1 MKKKK
6 LICIII
12 VCALLAIFVV
22 ARISVYRENK
32 TEEMKV
38 LNKRFQTSLFLQVV
52 HSDVSYNKVEQKYV
66 PSAQGQT
73 LLRIMISYYNC
84 NNEDKVNYDMLI
96 EEYHNF
102 CDGKKS
108 YENLERYTDFIY
120 DKCYIPQ
127 EEMSPDNL
135 DCKYST
141 EICETLLINEYGVGK
156 FSKEYSDLTQEQ
168 VDAVCVPLY
177 QQKENLFNRVI
188 CAQLLRASNLPY
200 DMYQSKLFEE
210 HQLQTNDDGETVIWS
225 EDSSVCCYLS
235 MGELGFLPNEESMYV
250 SKIEFLEQS
259 DYGIMGLRVGLSK
272 EEALQKCSSKMIG
285 EYLLEREDFDDKI
298 ILRRGQIVLTVE
310 FENDVCSKFILEVE
324 E

>member
-1 MKKKK
+1 MSKKK
-6 LICIII
+6 LIYI
-12 VCALLAIFVV
+12 VIACTLLTIFTIT
-22 ARISVYRENK
+22 RILAYREK
-32 TEEMKV
+32 ITEETKA

-66 PSAQGQT
+66 PSSQGQT

-84 NNEDKVNYDMLI
+84 YNEDKVDYDMLI

-108 YENLERYTDFIY
+108 YENLERYADFIY

-141 EICETLLINEYGVGK
+141 AMCKTLLMDAYGVGR
-156 FSKEYSDLTQEQ
+156 FSEEYSDLTQEE
-168 VDAVCVPLY
+168 VDAVCIPLY

-188 CAQLLRASNLPY
+188 CAQLMRASTLPY
-200 DMYQSKLFEE
+200 HMYQSGFNEDHKV
-210 HQLQTNDDGETVIWS
+210 QNNDNGESVIWS

-235 MGELGFLPNEESMYV
+235 IGELGFLPNEESLYV

-272 EEALQKCSSKMIG
+272 EEALQKCSSNMIG
-285 EYLLEREDFDDKI
+285 EYLLEREESGDKI
-298 ILRRGQIVLTVE
+298 ILRRG
-310 FENDVCSKFILEVE
+310 
-324 E
+324 